1 MSKIYLSML
10 IFFCISVSTHAFS
23 PPPPGPAPAQEEIVE
38 EEKTVAANTP
48 VDPAATVPGIT
59 SILSGLNGGGGMPIN
74 NAGDFGLEN
83 MTLSGGA
90 SFTSFDDSTSNSSG
104 HFREYY
110 LSLSGDITE
119 SDSITIGLSQTRFET
134 GAQNSVLAR
143 TNGISFTYIHHLSEN
158 YGVGAFALLNDVDI
172 EETNGNSYSYAYGFL
187 FTTFH
192 DFEDFNLSTATAL
205 AHADFDTGYDQL
217 LMTAWTLSKPWTDD
231 FSTYLTLSFIDSFKS
246 DPDGD
251 PTYGTWEIGGNYNI
265 NDNLTVGLG
274 FQRTEFLNNFTDNTL
289 LINLGYRF

>member
-1 MSKIYLSML
+1 MSKFSLVAILL
-10 IFFCISVSTHAFS
+10 LFFTITSQAFV
-23 PPPPGPAPAQEEIVE
+23 PPPPGPPPAQEEE
-38 EEKTVAANTP
+38 SEEKTVAANTP

-59 SILSGLNGGGGMPIN
+59 SILSGLNGGGGIPVA
-74 NAGDFGLEN
+74 NAGDFGFEN
-83 MTLSGGA
+83 MTLNGGV

-119 SDSITIGLSQTRFET
+119 DDSLTIGLSQTRFET

-143 TNGISFTYIHHLSEN
+143 TNGISLTYIHHLNDN
-158 YGVGAFALLNDVDI
+158 YGVGGFGLVNAVDI

-187 FTTFH
+187 FTSFH
-192 DFEDFNLSTATAL
+192 QFEQFNLSTATAL

-217 LMTAWTLSKPWTDD
+217 FMTAWTLSKPWTDA

-246 DPDGD
+246 DPGGD
-251 PTYGTWEIGGNYNI
+251 PTYGTWEIGANYLVNQ
-265 NDNLTVGLG
+265 NLSFGLG
-274 FQRTEFLNNFTDNTL
+274 FQRTEFLNNFSDNTL
-289 LINLGYRF
+289 LLNVGWNF